1 LLLAAGTLLLAQD
14 FTPPPV
20 QTPDADKLKAI
31 KEKTSLLAKKIVEL
45 RKQKVPDVWLAEI
58 EVYHRAADLIVKH
71 NEFFQKEAADWT
83 LEALDRGLLRAS
95 LVQVPPLWVNSK
107 GFSVIRAYRSRVDGS
122 VQPYA
127 VTFPEDY
134 GPPKKWRIDVVLHG
148 RDKALTEVKF
158 LHNFNPSRDAPKD
171 QTWVQLDIFGRGN
184 NAYRWAGEADVV
196 EAVETFL
203 AVESQLGRAQ
213 LLDNSRVVLRGFS
226 MGGAGTW
233 HLGLHRPD
241 QWCLLGP
248 GAGFTTT
255 HGYAKEVPDKLPAY
269 QEACLRIYDAVDYA
283 ENALMLPVVAYAGAN
298 DPQKQAAL
306 NIEERLKL
314 VKSDLKPEFKLL
326 IAPKLEHQFPPAW
339 QQKAEEA
346 YAPYAAKGREKY
358 PSRVRFVTWTLKY
371 SRCNW
376 VEVLGLDQHYEKA
389 LVDAEKTP
397 KGFTVRTTN
406 VRALHLTLAPGVGPI
421 VDVDIDGQSLKK
433 VRSWLVGETYHLYLQ
448 RSGVT
453 WQVVLPQRYFT
464 LRSQKLQKAPGLQG
478 PIDDAFTGAF
488 LCVVPGPGGKAW
500 HEATAKYVDADL
512 ERFEK
517 EWSKYFRGVLPA
529 VEDNDITNEDIADR
543 NLILFGDPGS
553 NSLIA
558 SVLDGLPLKWTQ
570 KEITFQGKTYTAND
584 HVPVLIF
591 PNPLN
596 ANRYVVLNSGH
607 TFHAADF
614 QKTNAMLYPRLGD
627 YAILKLTNPKTDSL
641 AMEVVTAGLFDE
653 YWGLD
658 KK

>member
-1 LLLAAGTLLLAQD
+1 
-14 FTPPPV
+14 
-20 QTPDADKLKAI
+20 
-31 KEKTSLLAKKIVEL
+31 
-45 RKQKVPDVWLAEI
+45 
-58 EVYHRAADLIVKH
+58 
-71 NEFFQKEAADWT
+71 
-83 LEALDRGLLRAS
+83 
-95 LVQVPPLWVNSK
+95 
-107 GFSVIRAYRSRVDGS
+107 
-122 VQPYA
+122 
-127 VTFPEDY
+127 
-134 GPPKKWRIDVVLHG
+134 
-148 RDKALTEVKF
+148 
-158 LHNFNPSRDAPKD
+158 
-171 QTWVQLDIFGRGN
+171 
-184 NAYRWAGEADVV
+184 
-196 EAVETFL
+196 
-203 AVESQLGRAQ
+203 
-213 LLDNSRVVLRGFS
+213 
-226 MGGAGTW
+226 
-233 HLGLHRPD
+233 
-241 QWCLLGP
+241 
-248 GAGFTTT
+248 
-255 HGYAKEVPDKLPAY
+255 
-269 QEACLRIYDAVDYA
+269 
-283 ENALMLPVVAYAGAN
+283 
-298 DPQKQAAL
+298 
-306 NIEERLKL
+306 
-314 VKSDLKPEFKLL
+314 
-326 IAPKLEHQFPPAW
+326 
-339 QQKAEEA
+339 
-346 YAPYAAKGREKY
+346 
-358 PSRVRFVTWTLKY
+358 VTWTLKY

-389 LVDAEKTP
+389 LVDAEKTA
-397 KGFTVRTTN
+397 KGFDVKTTN

-433 VRSWLVGETYHLYLQ
+433 VRSWLIGETYHLYLQ

-464 LRSQKLQKAPGLQG
+464 QRSQKLQKTPGLQG

-488 LCVVPGPGGKAW
+488 LCVVPGPEGKAW

-529 VEDNDITNEDIADR
+529 VYDNEITNEDIADR

-558 SVLDGLPLKWTQ
+558 SVLDGLPLRWTQ

-627 YAILKLTNPKTDSL
+627 YAILKLTNPKTDPL

-653 YWGLD
+653 YWGLE